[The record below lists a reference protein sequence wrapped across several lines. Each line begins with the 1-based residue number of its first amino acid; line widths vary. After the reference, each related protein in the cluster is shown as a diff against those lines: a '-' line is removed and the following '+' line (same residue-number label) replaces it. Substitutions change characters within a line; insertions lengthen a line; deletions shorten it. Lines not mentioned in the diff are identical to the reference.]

1 MVHDIERPP
10 VPAGWAPVAGDDV
23 IVMSMGGAAGKV
35 AATSGPKGRVTV
47 KARTHPLAKM
57 NGSVFGLLLNI

>member
-1 MVHDIERPP
+1 MVHNIDRPP
-10 VPAGWAPVAGDDV
+10 VPAGWAPAAGDDV

-47 KARTHPLAKM
+47 KARTHPIPKK
-57 NGSVFGLLLNI
+57 NGSMFGVLLNI